1 MHCFAENVRSYR
13 RTECGEMTDPRWL
26 AHPQL
31 DDMISLYKEDS
42 WYWIS
47 GIKFSEFMLG
57 VERPVRL
64 LLLKHKFA
72 FPDSDDRHTRLE
84 FVDADLEALIA
95 DNAGMYGDFWWVD
108 FFSRDSLAKLPLQ
121 EFLEL
126 LYLKQLGKPL
136 TSSHF
141 PTLQNHFVYIGHDD
155 GWALQLWTDMPE
167 QLVCILAQVLSLKY
181 VAFSGR
187 RSYPK
192 ADEAIAKSLV
202 ARAEEGLCFDFRNV
216 DAHTDSIPIYS
227 VGAVKN
233 SDDAERFADE
243 FIRSGQTKERLVVA
257 GEQWHHE
264 FGS

>member
-31 DDMISLYKEDS
+31 DDIISLYKEDS

-95 DNAGMYGDFWWVD
+95 DNAGLYGDFWWVD
-108 FFSRDSLAKLPLQ
+108 FCSRDSLAKLPLQ

-136 TSSHF
+136 AS
-141 PTLQNHFVYIGHDD
+141 L
-155 GWALQLWTDMPE
+155 L
-167 QLVCILAQVLSLKY
+167 ILAMQPQIH
-181 VAFSGR
+181 G
-187 RSYPK
+187 
-192 ADEAIAKSLV
+192 
-202 ARAEEGLCFDFRNV
+202 C
-216 DAHTDSIPIYS
+216 TD
-227 VGAVKN
+227 
-233 SDDAERFADE
+233 
-243 FIRSGQTKERLVVA
+243 
-257 GEQWHHE
+257 
-264 FGS
+264 